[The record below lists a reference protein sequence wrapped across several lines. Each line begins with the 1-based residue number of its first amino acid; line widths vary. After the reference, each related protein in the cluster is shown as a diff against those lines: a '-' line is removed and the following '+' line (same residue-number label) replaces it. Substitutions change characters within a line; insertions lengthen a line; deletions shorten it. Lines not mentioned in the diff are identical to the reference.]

1 MISSDSSWDSFSH
14 SSSFSLLE
22 ALRYS
27 RAGTSKPNITTWA
40 STRRPARA
48 TNRKWLYPCRWT
60 YLGAVLRCR
69 GQSGWCHQAQAHS
82 RNLGWSRQSRKGLLA
97 SRTNIL
103 SSPSPT
109 GHKSIG
115 TKTSQNVPGPSSN
128 FLGCNSTSGYFFLAV
143 NGGKFARVW
152 PFFMPSPLKKLFF
165 FIRNGAFR
173 MSSSNDVRW

>member
-48 TNRKWLYPCRWT
+48 TNRKWLYPCRWA

-69 GQSGWCHQAQAHS
+69 GQSGWCHQAQTHS

-97 SRTNIL
+97 SRTNI
-103 SSPSPT
+103 STYPFPT
-109 GHKSIG
+109 EHSRQARKPV
-115 TKTSQNVPGPSSN
+115 KTFQVHPQIFQDVILHPDI
-128 FLGCNSTSGYFFLAV
+128 FFFAV
-143 NGGKFARVW
+143 DGGKFARVW
-152 PFFMPSPLKKLFF
+152 PFFMPSPSKKTIFVDTKWGCQ
-165 FIRNGAFR
+165 NE
-173 MSSSNDVRW
+173 

>member
-1 MISSDSSWDSFSH
+1 MISSDSSWDRFSH

-48 TNRKWLYPCRWT
+48 TNRKWLYPCRWA

-69 GQSGWCHQAQAHS
+69 GQSGWCHQAQTHS

-97 SRTNIL
+97 SRTNISTYPFPTEHSRQARKPVKTFQVHPQIFQDVIL
-103 SSPSPT
+103 HPDIFFRCRWWKICPSLT
-109 GHKSIG
+109 
-115 TKTSQNVPGPSSN
+115 
-128 FLGCNSTSGYFFLAV
+128 FFYC
-143 NGGKFARVW
+143 R
-152 PFFMPSPLKKLFF
+152 PLKKTIFL
-165 FIRNGAFR
+165 IPNGAVR
-173 MSSSNDVRW
+173 MSSSNEVRW